1 MIFSEIAQAFKWFIG
16 LFKPQDFKGNPYYW
30 LLNQFSHIG
39 LGLLLSWLISP
50 YIALIFFVVWEVV
63 QYFNSKDYKD
73 GIEDLIFECFGVVLF
88 LFLNKIAVILI
99 CLLLIVRLF
108 DKYYEQ

>member
-1 MIFSEIAQAFKWFIG
+1 
-16 LFKPQDFKGNPYYW
+16 
-30 LLNQFSHIG
+30 
-39 LGLLLSWLISP
+39 
-50 YIALIFFVVWEVV
+50 V

-73 GIEDLIFECFGVVLF
+73 GIEDLIFESFGVVLF

-108 DKYYEQ
+108 YKYYEQ